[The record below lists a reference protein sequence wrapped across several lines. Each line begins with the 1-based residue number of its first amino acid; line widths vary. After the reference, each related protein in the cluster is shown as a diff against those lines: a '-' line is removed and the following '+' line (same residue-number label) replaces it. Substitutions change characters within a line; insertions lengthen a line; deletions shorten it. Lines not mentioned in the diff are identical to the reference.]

1 MKDKNM
7 VLVCVTAQ
15 ASSEKL
21 VKAGEI
27 ISKKL
32 GGKLEVVSV
41 LPISKENRPFDP
53 SVIEALH
60 SLARKGGGDMAL
72 YFSDDPVITLCAHIG
87 KRKPATIVVGFPGE
101 NSNNFVSFIHLL
113 LPDIPISMV
122 NGDSVIYNILPQEAA
137 AHSGNKI

>member
-27 ISKKL
+27 ISKKI

-41 LPISKENRPFDP
+41 LPLTKKEETIVPAI
-53 SVIEALH
+53 IEKLH
-60 SLARKGGGDMAL
+60 SLARQADGDMAI

-87 KRKPATIVVGFPGE
+87 KRKPSTIVVGFPGE

-122 NGDSVIYNILPQEAA
+122 NNDSVVYNILPQESATYF
-137 AHSGNKI
+137 KR